1 MMPNAR
7 LVSLAALI
15 ASLGTPALA
24 EDLNVYLIPSPSSTA
39 IQSFIPA
46 FEEKTGINVNVT
58 EVPYGEAHQ
67 KLLLSVQLQQGQ
79 YDVAQFDNTFLAP
92 YGAAGTMSPLDDY
105 LAGSAG
111 YDIADFEQGQQD
123 YGKYD
128 GKTLGLTLSTEPMI
142 QWYRTDI
149 YEELGLEPAKTWD
162 EYRANAKAIT
172 DAGRGDGHIMG
183 WGPNASWW
191 WMTLVWSFGGHLYDA
206 NFVPQVN
213 SPEAVAGTTYFKEML
228 EFGPEGGISASGDDT
243 TNKFLSQDIGAMIQ
257 YSGYWGVALDPANSA
272 FVGKLGTAPMPM
284 GAVDIT
290 HLAGWNI
297 GIPSDAK
304 NPDAAWQF
312 LEFVLGKSNASDYLL
327 AGAAAIGRKSISTNA
342 ELLEIH
348 PYLPLLNI
356 PESSRIER
364 YPQIRVW
371 PEVEKAILDA
381 LPDILNGR
389 VDVQAGLDALNE
401 TLKPILAQETAN

>member
-1 MMPNAR
+1 MIRTAR
-7 LVSLAALI
+7 LLGAAALAAC
-15 ASLGTPALA
+15 LA
-24 EDLNVYLIPSPSSTA
+24 APGYAEEINVYLIPSPSSTA

-46 FEEKTGINVNVT
+46 FQEATGITVNVT
-58 EVPYGEAHQ
+58 ETPYGEAHQ
-67 KLLLSVQLQQGQ
+67 KLLLSVRLGQGQ

-92 YGAAGTMSPLDDY
+92 YGAARTMQSLDDY
-105 LAGSAG
+105 LAGSDE
-111 YDIADFEQGQQD
+111 YDIADFEQGQRD
-123 YGKYD
+123 YGKYE
-128 GKTLGLTLSTEPMI
+128 GETLGLTLSTEPMI

-149 YEELGLEPAKTWD
+149 YEELGLAPATTWD
-162 EYRANAKAIT
+162 EYLANAKAIQE
-172 DAGRGDGHIMG
+172 AGRGDGHIMG

-206 NFVPQVN
+206 DLNPMVN
-213 SPEAVAGTTYFKEML
+213 SPEAVAATAFFRDLLAY
-228 EFGPEGGISASGDDT
+228 GPEGGISASGDDT

-297 GIPSDAK
+297 GIPADAQ
-304 NPDAAWQF
+304 NPDAGWKF
-312 LEFVLGKSNASDYLL
+312 LEFVLGKSNAVDYLV
-327 AGAAAIGRKSISTNA
+327 AGAAAIGRMSIASNE
-342 ELLEIH
+342 ELLALH

-356 PESSRIER
+356 PASSRIER

-381 LPDILNGR
+381 LPPMLNGE
-389 VDVQAGLDALNE
+389 VEIQPALDALNE
-401 TLKPILAQETAN
+401 TLKPILEQEMAS